1 MGRSESR
8 GSRSPSRSR
17 RKGGGGSGG
26 RETGTVNT
34 WNTDKQFGFVSCT
47 SSNRADLF
55 LHAEYFDSV
64 DHRNRV
70 KTRGLRRGDRIEFTI
85 EDVPGK
91 KSAQA
96 MHADLLESSRRSP
109 SSSRSR
115 SRGRRAP
122 PPPRPRAQIE
132 FRPGD
137 WDCPSCHFHNF
148 ARNSNCMKCDTSKD
162 GDDEAGREEEEEEG
176 EVGGAEI
183 AEVAGDPPAADAPA
197 PGIGRGRPPA
207 EGGAAAVAAG
217 VEAEVADRPRGAAA
231 AAKAADINPS
241 LSVL

>member
-162 GDDEAGREEEEEEG
+162 GDRRGGSRGGGGGGGGRRSRDSRSRRRSPSRRRSSTRDRKRTPPRR
-176 EVGGAEI
+176 GG
-183 AEVAGDPPAADAPA
+183 GGGSRSRSRSGSRRPAT
-197 PGIGRGRPPA
+197 RGGSRSQS
-207 EGGAAAVAAG
+207 
-217 VEAEVADRPRGAAA
+217 R
-231 AAKAADINPS
+231 
-241 LSVL
+241 